1 MLCRGQAFF
10 RNDTEMIPR
19 SSTVIRWFP
28 IVALGLAPAMT
39 LAAPALIEVHPAPA
53 LGPVLGARAIPGQIV
68 VLRAQTAGRVQY
80 VAGPA
85 GTPVR
90 GSEIVVALDTDAL
103 LAQRAQA
110 EAAYAAA
117 QVAVSN
123 GYSQY
128 QVQLY
133 NYGGG
138 ASPWNPFAWFGQA
151 LGAMMGNQQNP
162 WANYLAAL
170 DNRRAAA
177 LQAQAQLQSAAYRI
191 REIDAEIRNAY
202 GVSPFYGV
210 ILQKDVNPGDVV
222 QPGQSLLVLGGA
234 GPAQVLVQVP
244 TSMSAGLRLG
254 AALQVDSD
262 GRLVSARIVQI
273 APQADA
279 QTHTIAVKLALPSN
293 TGIRAG
299 DYVTVH
305 LPAAQSTSLGV
316 AIPQSALLPGRSLPS
331 VLVDVQGITQLRVLR
346 LGEPLGNG
354 MVQVLSGLRPGDI
367 IVNDPP
373 AGIGSGYRLQTT
385 AGAAA

>member
-1 MLCRGQAFF
+1 MLTQWRTFF
-10 RNDTEMIPR
+10 RNVAKMTSR
-19 SSTVIRWFP
+19 SFTVIRWLP
-28 IVALGLAPAMT
+28 MLALGLVPT
-39 LAAPALIEVHPAPA
+39 LAFAAPTLIEVHQAPA
-53 LGPVLGARAIPGQIV
+53 LGPVLGARAIPGQVV
-68 VLRAQTAGRVQY
+68 VLRAQTGGRVQY

-90 GSEIVVALDTDAL
+90 GDEVVVALDTAGL

-117 QVAVSN
+117 QVAVDN

-133 NYGGG
+133 NYGG
-138 ASPWNPFAWFGQA
+138 ANPWNPFAWFGQA
-151 LGAMMGNQQNP
+151 FAAMMGNQQNP

-254 AALQVDSD
+254 EALEVASN
-262 GRLVSARIVQI
+262 GRSVGARVIQI

-279 QTHTIAVKLALPSN
+279 QTHTIAVKLALPPD

-316 AIPQSALLPGRSLPS
+316 AIPKSALLPGRSLPS
-331 VLVDVQGITQLRVLR
+331 VLVDVRGVTQLRVLR

-354 MVQVLSGLRPGDI
+354 MVQVLSGLRPGEI
-367 IVNDPP
+367 VVNDPP
-373 AGIGSGYRLQTT
+373 AGIGSGYRLRT
-385 AGAAA
+385 ASGADA